1 MGVLERIAA
10 AYVERAERPSADARF
25 GWDDYLSLFTG
36 GDPFVTGFRQTLTG
50 SQERIEGNFEGI
62 VNGAYKRSGVVFACI
77 LARLLVFSEA
87 RFQWQRLQD
96 GRPGTLFGTPELGLL
111 ETPWAN
117 GTTGDLLARME
128 QDASMAGNF
137 FATRRRRKDRE
148 RIVRM
153 RPDWVTIVMGSDD
166 DPEIEPWDL
175 DADLLG
181 YIYQPGGPGS
191 DRNPVFL
198 LPEEVAHYAP
208 IPDPIASYRGMSW
221 LTGVIREVEADQAA
235 TTHKLKFFTNGAT
248 PNLVVSM
255 DAKVT
260 PEAFERFKAVMD
272 AKHKGLHNAY
282 KTLYL
287 GGGAD
292 VKVVGNSFEQMSFK
306 AVQGAGETRIA
317 AAAGV
322 PPVIVGLSEGL
333 QSATYSNY
341 AQARRRFADGTLRPL
356 WRSAAGALATLL
368 TGPGRANGPA
378 RLWYDDRDISFLRE
392 DAKEAAE
399 ILRQQASTINQLIM
413 AGYEAASVIAAVTS
427 GDFTVLKHT
436 GLFSVQLQPPGTRSR
451 RRALTQA
458 RALAAGA
465 LPNPLNDDKEGP

>member
-87 RFQWQRLQD
+87 RFQWQRMQE
-96 GRPGTLFGTPELGLL
+96 GRPGILFGTPELALL
-111 ETPWAN
+111 ETPWPN

-137 FATRRRRKDRE
+137 YATIRRGRQGRRV
-148 RIVRM
+148 VRM
-153 RPDWVTIVMGSDD
+153 RPDWVTIVLGSDD
-166 DPEIEPWDL
+166 DPQIEPWDL
-175 DADLLG
+175 DAELVG
-181 YIYQPGGPGS
+181 YYYQPGGPGS
-191 DRNPVFL
+191 DREPTFL

-208 IPDPIASYRGMSW
+208 IPDPLATYRGMSW
-221 LTGVIREVEADQAA
+221 LTGVMREIEADQAA

-248 PNLVVSM
+248 PNMVVSL
-255 DAKVT
+255 DAAVT
-260 PEAFERFKAVMD
+260 PDMFERFKAKMD
-272 AKHKGLHNAY
+272 ASHKGVRNAY

-292 VKVVGNSFEQMSFK
+292 VKVVGSDFQQMSFK
-306 AVQGAGETRIA
+306 TVQGAGETRIA

-368 TGPGRANGPA
+368 TGPSGGNA

-413 AGYEAASVIAAVTS
+413 AGYEADSVIAAVTS

-436 GLFSVQLQPPGTRSR
+436 GLFSVQLQPPGTVSPSSDPG
-451 RRALTQA
+451 QK
-458 RALAAGA
+458 GQ
-465 LPNPLNDDKEGP
+465 